1 MESNFFGFEL
11 EALDEIRE
19 SFAEGRLRLIV
30 GAGASMAAGLPSW
43 NKLNATL
50 ISRYFERLVG
60 ETSSQNTTFALQPEE
75 LDALSEVFVHQ
86 FGRDSVVDV
95 LRREMD
101 SREDFEALLHEALY
115 EGKESYDLQ
124 PLHYELVTLTLGSDR
139 SGRGAPCVYTFNFDD
154 VLERAF
160 LEVTGERPQ
169 ARSPAQSDDPST
181 IMHFHGYL
189 PLHDDPSP
197 PSRNKIVLSEM
208 DFLQTANDDPDR
220 KILDLLN
227 DPDKDALFIG
237 MSLSD
242 PRLRRLLFRLNQ
254 DANDTGKMWAFFSK
268 IHAAPE
274 DPLPVRR
281 ARITAAQHTASYW
294 QHWGITA
301 LETENYAVLPAALR
315 SIRLG
320 NEVGQ
325 WSRKGVEFLQFQE
338 DENGNPKSCYYD
350 LYDELRQAEAYVYLM
365 RQADVIRHRFECS
378 AHEQLSFTLFVP
390 MEDNPK
396 MLAPAFRFCEPATDH
411 RTNAGNW
418 VAVDLPPM
426 LSPASRYVFQELRNY
441 ESGEGGEAPEA
452 RIENRVRV
460 RTLSLDQAQQRTLE
474 VKTIDS
480 AQGAT
485 GLAVAT
491 GNVIETSDE
500 QTLFRNFE
508 PEKRNAW
515 REWSTYSA
523 LMSVPIYDSKDW
535 VPVGAIS
542 IASTLREPFWKR
554 IESSE
559 KEALIQNLRSTFRNL
574 IAYKSHY

>member
-1 MESNFFGFEL
+1 MESNFFGFDL

-19 SFAEGRLRLIV
+19 SFEEGRLRLIV

-50 ISRYFERLVG
+50 ISRYFERLIG

-101 SREDFEALLHEALY
+101 SQEDFEALLHEALY

-124 PLHYELVTLTLGSDR
+124 PLHYELATLTLGSDH

-160 LEVTGERPQ
+160 LEFTGERPET
-169 ARSPAQSDDPST
+169 RVPAQSAYPET
-181 IMHFHGYL
+181 IMHFHGCL
-189 PLHDDPSP
+189 PLDRETPMHI
-197 PSRNKIVLSEM
+197 RNEIILSEM
-208 DFLQTANDDPDR
+208 DFLGTAGGDPDR

-227 DPDKDALFIG
+227 DPDQDALFIG
-237 MSLSD
+237 MSLAD
-242 PRLRRLLFRLNQ
+242 PRLRRLLFRLKQ
-254 DANDTGKMWAFFSK
+254 DETYRGKMWAFFSK
-268 IHAAPE
+268 ISTSSK

-281 ARITAAQHTASYW
+281 ARITAAQHTANYW

-301 LETENYAVLPAALR
+301 LETKDYAVLPAALR

-320 NEVGQ
+320 NKVKK
-325 WSRKGVEFLQFQE
+325 WLKKGVKFLKSQE
-338 DENGNPKSCYYD
+338 DEDGNPKSCYDD
-350 LYDELRQAEAYVYLM
+350 LYDDLRQAEAYVYLM

-390 MEDNPK
+390 MKKKPNT
-396 MLAPAFRFCEPATDH
+396 LAPAFRFCEPSTDH
-411 RTNAGNW
+411 RMNAGSW
-418 VAVDLPPM
+418 QTIVLPPRF
-426 LSPASRYVFQELRNY
+426 SPASRYVFQERNA
-441 ESGEGGEAPEA
+441 SGAL
-452 RIENRVRV
+452 ENRVLV
-460 RTLSLDQAQQRTLE
+460 RTLTSKQARQRTLK

-491 GNVIETSDE
+491 GNVVETSDE
-500 QTLFRNFE
+500 QTLFRNFD
-508 PEKRNAW
+508 PEKRSKW
-515 REWSTYSA
+515 QEWSTYSS

-542 IASTLREPFWKR
+542 IASTLREPFWNR

-559 KEALIQNLRSTFRNL
+559 KETLIQNLRSTFRNL